1 MARYDD
7 LKTGTIAYAT
17 FISAVLLLVIVLL
30 LQALTF
36 SWIEGEEVRKLTEG
50 HYTAADEK
58 ITRQKAQLDQY
69 AEVEVEIPPPPTTEP
84 AAPGAEKVAPTM
96 EKRLH
101 IPVSQAQSLLKDEL
115 AKSEA
120 SPKT

>member
-96 EKRLH
+96 EK
-101 IPVSQAQSLLKDEL
+101 
-115 AKSEA
+115 
-120 SPKT
+120 